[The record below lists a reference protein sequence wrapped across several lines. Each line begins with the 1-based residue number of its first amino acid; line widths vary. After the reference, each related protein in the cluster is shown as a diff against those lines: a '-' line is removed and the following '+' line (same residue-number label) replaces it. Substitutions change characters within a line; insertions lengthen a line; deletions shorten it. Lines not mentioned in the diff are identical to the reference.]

1 MRQLQV
7 DLEEAISAV
16 EHHREELER
25 IKREVATLTKSIA
38 DR

>member
-16 EHHREELER
+16 ERHREELER
-25 IKREVATLTKSIA
+25 IKREMRALTKSIA